1 VKNILL
7 IDDDPIFVYLMRRI
21 INSTSYTCEINEFT
35 DGELAMNYLNG
46 ICDKNELLPD
56 LIFLDLSMPVMDGWE
71 FLKEYSRLRPA
82 IKKDITLFI
91 VSSSIS
97 PKEVERAKTFRAVND
112 FFDQTIGESE
122 SDRDHRQP
130 YRELIPGSDGRVN

>member
-35 DGELAMNYLNG
+35 DGELAINYLNG
-46 ICDKNELLPD
+46 IRDKNELLPD

-71 FLKEYSRLRPA
+71 FLKEYSQLRPA
-82 IKKDITLFI
+82 ITKDITLFI

-97 PKEVERAKTFRAVND
+97 PKEVERAKTFRAVSD
-112 FFDQTIGESE
+112 F
-122 SDRDHRQP
+122 
-130 YRELIPGSDGRVN
+130 LIKPLGKAKVIEIIDNLIET

>member
-7 IDDDPIFVYLMRRI
+7 IDDDPVFVYLMRRI

-35 DGELAMNYLNG
+35 DGELAINYLNG
-46 ICDKNELLPD
+46 IRDKNELLPD

-71 FLKEYSRLRPA
+71 FLKEYSQLRPA

-97 PKEVERAKTFRAVND
+97 PKEVERAKNFRAVSD
-112 FFDQTIGESE
+112 F
-122 SDRDHRQP
+122 
-130 YRELIPGSDGRVN
+130 LIKPLGKAKVIEIIDNLIET

>member
-7 IDDDPIFVYLMRRI
+7 IDDDPVFVYLMRRI

-35 DGELAMNYLNG
+35 DGELAINYLNG
-46 ICDKNELLPD
+46 IRDKDELLPD

-71 FLKEYSRLRPA
+71 FLKEYSQLRPA

-97 PKEVERAKTFRAVND
+97 PKEVERAKTFRAVSD
-112 FFDQTIGESE
+112 F
-122 SDRDHRQP
+122 
-130 YRELIPGSDGRVN
+130 LIKPLGKAKVIEIIDNLIET

>member
-7 IDDDPIFVYLMRRI
+7 IDDDPVFVYLMRRI

-35 DGELAMNYLNG
+35 DGELAINYLNG
-46 ICDKNELLPD
+46 IRDKNELLPD

-71 FLKEYSRLRPA
+71 FLKEYSQLRPA

-97 PKEVERAKTFRAVND
+97 PKEVERAKTFRAVSD
-112 FFDQTIGESE
+112 FLIKPLGKAKVIEIIDNLIEVDPGE
-122 SDRDHRQP
+122 
-130 YRELIPGSDGRVN
+130 